1 MLMGIF
7 AFCFDSGNKV
17 GSRKNARNGFKEL
30 NTSTTFFITINS
42 PEQTEGSEHRKS
54 GDALG
59 EQFDKRERHNEE
71 VKTVPT
77 ILVGEDK
84 M

>member
-17 GSRKNARNGFKEL
+17 GSRKNARIGFKE
-30 NTSTTFFITINS
+30 TSRPCSPQS

-59 EQFDKRERHNEE
+59 EQLDKRERHDEE

-77 ILVGEDK
+77 VLVGEDK